1 MEEHEEQEVTWKD
14 YYAIIGVNPDA
25 DPKAIKAAYAALI
38 QRYHFEEEDSDII
51 VERMKLLDEAYLCLS
66 DPVSRAS
73 YDKVYLARR
82 RKGPKALW
90 KSSLSQIMLI
100 CPECDAHNLYS
111 FNRST
116 KKLCCPKCQATFT
129 SRTGKLRTISSN
141 RSGFQWYYSIIIIGL
156 YDGKH
161 QRIDFNVDFKIG
173 ASELQAGDNIALSYI
188 GPEFAI
194 IQNLTTNHYWRLVS
208 PGTTR

>member
-1 MEEHEEQEVTWKD
+1 MEEQEVTWKD

-25 DPKAIKAAYAALI
+25 DLEAIKAAYAALI

-51 VERMKLLDEAYLCLS
+51 VERMKFLDEAYLCLS

-100 CPECDAHNLYS
+100 CPDCDAHNLYS

-116 KKLCCPKCQATFT
+116 KKLCCPNCQAIFLC
-129 SRTGKLRTISSN
+129 RVGKLTAINSN
-141 RSGFQWYYSIIIIGL
+141 RSGFRWYYSISISGL
-156 YDGKH
+156 YDEKF
-161 QRIDFNVDFKIG
+161 QQIDFDVDFKIG

-194 IQNLTTNHYWRLVS
+194 FQNLTTNHYWRLVS